1 MSTTRLHNCISVKAP
16 FPLLCLPVLAGHSFP
31 VEASCQ
37 VLIDTLLS
45 CPFLPWSSVK
55 LNQPPS
61 GERSVKTRLHLWFCS
76 PPWPTEDPLM
86 HTFSRTAKLALEEDI
101 KYSVSCLY
109 RPAGKGGLGLN
120 YWAGGGEC
128 VCVCLSLSICLCLL
142 GVSVCHGCAEAA
154 TALIRFIFHLCKQE
168 MGRAVLMTPVLVI
181 KS

>member
-1 MSTTRLHNCISVKAP
+1 MSRPPS
-16 FPLLCLPVLAGHSFP
+16 LCLPVLTGHSFP

-45 CPFLPWSSVK
+45 CPFLPRSSVK

-76 PPWPTEDPLM
+76 SPWPTEDPLM

-109 RPAGKGGLGLN
+109 RPAGKGGLGLITELE
-120 YWAGGGEC
+120 GGS
-128 VCVCLSLSICLCLL
+128 VCVSLSLSICLCLL
-142 GVSVCHGCAEAA
+142 GVSMCHGCAEAA